1 MKCPHCNH
9 DKFLVKETRLIDG
22 DVVRHRQCGEC
33 GGHFGTRERIDP
45 DIRMRPRKK
54 QVRKAP
60 KPASTGNP
68 LFCGVW
74 K

>member
-9 DKFLVKETRLIDG
+9 DKFVVKETRLIDG
-22 DVVRHRQCGEC
+22 DVVRRRQCGEC
-33 GGHFGTRERIDP
+33 GGHFGTRERIDL

-68 LFCGVW
+68 LFVGV
-74 K
+74 